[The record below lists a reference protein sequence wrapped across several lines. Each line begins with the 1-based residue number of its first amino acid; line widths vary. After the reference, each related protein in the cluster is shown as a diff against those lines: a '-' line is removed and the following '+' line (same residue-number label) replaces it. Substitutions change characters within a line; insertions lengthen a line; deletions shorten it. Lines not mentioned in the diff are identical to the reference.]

1 MTVQNLELELEAYH
15 VQSVRVE
22 YSLET
27 VTQHTGP
34 VGIAQIKGFKYRNS
48 KHSFYTLH
56 KGNMKSVSRFGR
68 V

>member
-27 VTQHTGP
+27 VTQQTGP
-34 VGIAQIKGFKYRNS
+34 VGIVQIKGFKYRNS
-48 KHSFYTLH
+48 KHSF
-56 KGNMKSVSRFGR
+56 
-68 V
+68 